1 MSPKTIAHTRPATD
15 LLADFAAA
23 VHRHP
28 DRPALIHGDT
38 ILTYRDLDTRVRT
51 AAAHLGPT
59 PGTVGVLVS
68 HTPATIIH
76 ILAIL
81 TTGGAYCPLDNTLP
95 LARKQS
101 LATTIGAQY
110 LLSAT
115 PNPIAPPGISIV
127 DTMSLPP
134 ADAPRRLPADAPAR
148 SSADIPA
155 RSSVD
160 APAHPS
166 VDALARPSADIP
178 ARPPDVIPA
187 CFWPESTGTQ
197 RVAMDPGQKHAGI
210 TGGEH
215 AGITGGEH
223 AEMTGGEHA
232 GITGGEHAEMTGGE
246 HAGITGGEHAEMTGG
261 EHAEMTGGEH
271 AEMTGGEHAGITGGK
286 HAELT
291 GREHAG
297 RTRHLGNGT
306 ATDHDSTSAELAE
319 QPAYVLFT
327 SGSTGRP
334 KPVVTPRRALSA
346 AVGSLRALF
355 GITPEDRVLQF
366 AALSWDTCFEEIFP
380 ALTAGAAVVFD
391 DDAHSGSFPR
401 FVRAVAARGVTVLDL
416 PTAMWHELVLYL
428 CEEGVRLPECV
439 RLVVIGGEGAA
450 PERLRQWRQAGT
462 AGIRLLNTYGC
473 TETTLITHAA
483 ELTGD
488 ADDRVPLGRA
498 LPHVREH
505 VTEEGELLIAGPAL
519 ALGYLDQP
527 EQTARSFE
535 VADHG
540 DGPRRWFHTGD
551 LVTRGDDS
559 LLHARGRLDDQV
571 KVRGVRVNPAE
582 VEAQLTTHPAV
593 TAAVVIGEQRLGR
606 TALVAYVTVRSPV
619 EPAEL
624 TAHLRQRLPGQ
635 FVPGIVKILPA
646 LATTASGKIDRAA
659 VQRRSTGTMDP
670 PSRGVGR

>member
-28 DRPALIHGDT
+28 DRPALVHGDT

-59 PGTVGVLVS
+59 PGIVGVLAS
-68 HTPATIIH
+68 HTPATIIQ

-81 TTGGAYCPLDNTLP
+81 TAGGAYCPLDNTLP
-95 LARKQS
+95 PARKHS
-101 LATTIGAQY
+101 LATTIGAEY

-115 PNPIAPPGISIV
+115 PNPVAPPGIPIV
-127 DTMSLPP
+127 DTMSTPP
-134 ADAPRRLPADAPAR
+134 TDAPARPPADAPAR
-148 SSADIPA
+148 SSAD
-155 RSSVD
+155 
-160 APAHPS
+160 APASSP
-166 VDALARPSADIP
+166 ADIP
-178 ARPPDVIPA
+178 ARPHDVIPA

-197 RVAMDPGQKHAGI
+197 RVAIDPGQKHAGI
-210 TGGEH
+210 TGGQR
-215 AGITGGEH
+215 AGMMG
-223 AEMTGGEHA
+223 
-232 GITGGEHAEMTGGE
+232 
-246 HAGITGGEHAEMTGG
+246 
-261 EHAEMTGGEH
+261 
-271 AEMTGGEHAGITGGK
+271 
-286 HAELT
+286 
-291 GREHAG
+291 
-297 RTRHLGNGT
+297 HLGNGT
-306 ATDHDSTSAELAE
+306 AADHGSTPAELAE

-334 KPVVTPRRALSA
+334 KPVVTPRRALTA

-355 GITPEDRVLQF
+355 EITPEDRVLQF

-401 FVRAVAARGVTVLDL
+401 FLRAVAARGVTVLDL

-428 CEEGVRLPECV
+428 REEDARLPECV

-462 AGIRLLNTYGC
+462 AGVRLLNTYGC

-535 VADHG
+535 IADHG

-551 LVTRGDDS
+551 LVARGDDG
-559 LLHARGRLDDQV
+559 LLHPRGRLDDQV

-624 TAHLRQRLPGQ
+624 TGHLRQRLPGQ

>member
-23 VHRHP
+23 VRRHP
-28 DRPALIHGDT
+28 DRPALVHGDT
-38 ILTYRDLDTRVRT
+38 ILTYRDLDTRVRI

-59 PGTVGVLVS
+59 PGIVGVLAS
-68 HTPATIIH
+68 HTPATIIQ

-81 TTGGAYCPLDNTLP
+81 TAGGAYCPLDNTLP
-95 LARKQS
+95 PARKHS
-101 LATTIGAQY
+101 LATTIGAEY

-115 PNPIAPPGISIV
+115 PNPVAPPGIPIV
-127 DTMSLPP
+127 DTMSTPP
-134 ADAPRRLPADAPAR
+134 TDAPAR
-148 SSADIPA
+148 SSAD
-155 RSSVD
+155 
-160 APAHPS
+160 APASSP
-166 VDALARPSADIP
+166 ADIP
-178 ARPPDVIPA
+178 ARPHDVIPA

-197 RVAMDPGQKHAGI
+197 RVAIDPGQKHAGI
-210 TGGEH
+210 TGGQR
-215 AGITGGEH
+215 AGMMG
-223 AEMTGGEHA
+223 
-232 GITGGEHAEMTGGE
+232 
-246 HAGITGGEHAEMTGG
+246 
-261 EHAEMTGGEH
+261 
-271 AEMTGGEHAGITGGK
+271 
-286 HAELT
+286 
-291 GREHAG
+291 
-297 RTRHLGNGT
+297 HLGNGT
-306 ATDHDSTSAELAE
+306 AADHGSTPAELAE

-355 GITPEDRVLQF
+355 EITPEDRVLQF

-401 FVRAVAARGVTVLDL
+401 FLRAVAARGVTVLDL

-428 CEEGVRLPECV
+428 REEDARLPECV

-535 VADHG
+535 IADHG

-551 LVTRGDDS
+551 LVARGDDG
-559 LLHARGRLDDQV
+559 LLHPRGRLDDQV

>member
-1 MSPKTIAHTRPATD
+1 MSTP
-15 LLADFAAA
+15 
-23 VHRHP
+23 
-28 DRPALIHGDT
+28 
-38 ILTYRDLDTRVRT
+38 
-51 AAAHLGPT
+51 PT
-59 PGTVGVLVS
+59 
-68 HTPATIIH
+68 
-76 ILAIL
+76 
-81 TTGGAYCPLDNTLP
+81 
-95 LARKQS
+95 
-101 LATTIGAQY
+101 
-110 LLSAT
+110 
-115 PNPIAPPGISIV
+115 
-127 DTMSLPP
+127 
-134 ADAPRRLPADAPAR
+134 DAPAR
-148 SSADIPA
+148 SSAD
-155 RSSVD
+155 
-160 APAHPS
+160 APASSP
-166 VDALARPSADIP
+166 ADIP
-178 ARPPDVIPA
+178 ARPHDVIPA

-197 RVAMDPGQKHAGI
+197 RVAIDPGQKHAGI
-210 TGGEH
+210 TGGQR
-215 AGITGGEH
+215 AGMMG
-223 AEMTGGEHA
+223 
-232 GITGGEHAEMTGGE
+232 
-246 HAGITGGEHAEMTGG
+246 
-261 EHAEMTGGEH
+261 
-271 AEMTGGEHAGITGGK
+271 
-286 HAELT
+286 
-291 GREHAG
+291 
-297 RTRHLGNGT
+297 HLGNGT
-306 ATDHDSTSAELAE
+306 AADHGSTPAELAE

-355 GITPEDRVLQF
+355 EITPEDRVLQF

-401 FVRAVAARGVTVLDL
+401 FLRAVAARGVTVLDL

-428 CEEGVRLPECV
+428 REEDARLPECV

-535 VADHG
+535 IADHG

-551 LVTRGDDS
+551 LVARGDDG
-559 LLHARGRLDDQV
+559 LLHPRGRLDDQV

>member
-28 DRPALIHGDT
+28 DRPALVHGDT
-38 ILTYRDLDTRVRT
+38 TLTYRDLDTRVRT

-59 PGTVGVLVS
+59 PGIVGTLVS
-68 HTPATIIH
+68 HTPDTIIQM
-76 ILAIL
+76 LAIL
-81 TTGGAYCPLDNTLP
+81 TAGGAYCPLDNTLP

-101 LATTIGAQY
+101 LTTTIGAEY
-110 LLSAT
+110 LLAAT
-115 PNPIAPPGISIV
+115 PNPVAPPGIPVV
-127 DTMSLPP
+127 D
-134 ADAPRRLPADAPAR
+134 
-148 SSADIPA
+148 
-155 RSSVD
+155 
-160 APAHPS
+160 
-166 VDALARPSADIP
+166 
-178 ARPPDVIPA
+178 
-187 CFWPESTGTQ
+187 
-197 RVAMDPGQKHAGI
+197 
-210 TGGEH
+210 
-215 AGITGGEH
+215 
-223 AEMTGGEHA
+223 
-232 GITGGEHAEMTGGE
+232 
-246 HAGITGGEHAEMTGG
+246 
-261 EHAEMTGGEH
+261 
-271 AEMTGGEHAGITGGK
+271 GK
-286 HAELT
+286 HA
-291 GREHAG
+291 
-297 RTRHLGNGT
+297 
-306 ATDHDSTSAELAE
+306 DSISINRGIAPAELAE
-319 QPAYVLFT
+319 RPAYVLFT

-355 GITPEDRVLQF
+355 EITPEDRVLQF

-391 DDAHSGSFPR
+391 DDAYSGSFPR

-428 CEEGVRLPECV
+428 REEDARLPECV

-483 ELTGD
+483 DLTGD

-551 LVTRGDDS
+551 LVARGDDG
-559 LLHARGRLDDQV
+559 LLHPRGRLDDQV

-624 TAHLRQRLPGQ
+624 TGHLRQRLPGQ